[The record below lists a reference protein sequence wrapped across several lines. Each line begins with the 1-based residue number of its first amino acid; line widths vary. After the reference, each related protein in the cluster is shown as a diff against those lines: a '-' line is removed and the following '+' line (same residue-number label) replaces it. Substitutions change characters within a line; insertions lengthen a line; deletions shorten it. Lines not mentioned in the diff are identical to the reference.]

1 MTKDPLV
8 YFLRIRDAIEKI
20 ERFTVSG
27 KRAFLENPMIQDGV
41 ILNLALIGEA
51 IKSIPRSMTAKYPE
65 IAWSDAAKMRDI
77 LIHHYDGTD
86 VLIVWDTVKR
96 YLPPLKKVVARVLK
110 AKAA

>member
-8 YFLRIRDAIEKI
+8 HFLHIRDAIAKI
-20 ERFTVSG
+20 EQFTVG
-27 KRAFLENPMIQDGV
+27 GRRAFLKTPMIQDGV

-51 IKSIPRSMTAKYPE
+51 VKNIPKSMTAKYPE

-96 YLPPLKKVVARVLK
+96 YLPPLKKVVTRVLK